1 MIVNEMGK
9 ISALK
14 DLESNRRVRKKMHVQ
29 IKKTITHSEE
39 AYERSSQCAETETD
53 GWTRGP
59 SLVWETAVHSIRP
72 AESLCRYWKEL
83 HPCLLNKT
91 WGILRT
97 SRCRGKL

>member
-39 AYERSSQCAETETD
+39 AYERSSQCAETETNKD
-53 GWTRGP
+53 IELLWMRRSQLFFLYDLDCFF
-59 SLVWETAVHSIRP
+59 SLGVFFKDFASFT
-72 AESLCRYWKEL
+72 LMF
-83 HPCLLNKT
+83 
-91 WGILRT
+91 
-97 SRCRGKL
+97 